1 MIFAHIAGLTDIFK
15 NKLINTYSSSDFI
28 FQDLEIFTE
37 KIIQDKNMKAL
48 IQRYEYYCDKA
59 KNINTTKIQSKLFI
73 KKSKD
78 IERKMN
84 FYWKNKINY
93 YILNLINS
101 TNPNKKIILLG
112 YCNFFKNIRI
122 FINIQTNI
130 KIFINLSLNTDNNY
144 IKDIITYNLDTY
156 RNDIIN
162 GTFNLDLINTSC
174 LIKKREITTNIY
186 VKNGYDLKTWD
197 EITKLLSISL
207 QNYDIPSVLYYAS
220 KTNYEKKI
228 NLKKIIA
235 YSDDWIALVA
245 GFNDKSL
252 IKGYQND
259 NENKPFIQEIKPN
272 TLNNLNDS
280 INLYVITNTTLFTPI
295 LTKNYIYKY
304 ETNKVVQIHDKI
316 KINNVHSTL
325 KQKGIKLINIKTK

>member
-1 MIFAHIAGLTDIFK
+1 MIFAHIAGLSDNLKI
-15 NKLINTYSSSDFI
+15 KLVETFVNSDYI

-37 KIIQDKNMKAL
+37 KIIKDKNMKAL
-48 IQRYEYYCDKA
+48 IQRYEYYFEKS
-59 KNINTTKIQSKLFI
+59 KNINNNKIQCKEFI

-101 TNPNKKIILLG
+101 TNPNKKIVLIG

-130 KIFINLSLNTDNNY
+130 KIFINLNTNSNF
-144 IKDIITYNLDTY
+144 IKDIITSNLDNY
-156 RNDIIN
+156 REDIIN
-162 GTFNLDLINTSC
+162 GTFNLDLLNPSF

-186 VKNGYDLKTWD
+186 SKNGYDLKTLD
-197 EITKLLSISL
+197 QIIKLLSISL
-207 QNYDIPSVLYYAS
+207 QVYDTPSVLYFAS
-220 KTNYEKKI
+220 KTNYNNKI

-235 YSDDWIALVA
+235 YSDDWIAIVS

-259 NENKPFIQEIKPN
+259 DENKPFVQEITSGSLQK
-272 TLNNLNDS
+272 LNDS
-280 INLYVITNTTLFTPI
+280 IYLYVINNTTLFTPI

-304 ETNKVVQIHDKI
+304 ETNKPVQIFEKI
-316 KINNVHSTL
+316 TINNVFSKL
-325 KQKGIKLINIKTK
+325 KEKKIKLINIKVQK